1 MFHALRLKHE
11 QIRIQ
16 NDVLEVFETFGIEP
30 SPQNQL
36 DYLMALEWQVM
47 RRLNR
52 PVRQYRLYLQGIDAE
67 IARLKALL

>member
-52 PVRQYRLYLQGIDAE
+52 PVRHYRLYLQGIDAE